1 MNLLSLGVF
10 DMDDLIKGD
19 PVLMKYKKTSEMK
32 NFVLSCMILIVE
44 DGIVD
49 YATLCIRVISI
60 LTSHLAWYWYIN
72 KTFLTEKEIPRDLLL
87 GILRDCLIG
96 AHRQQYDVI
105 HEDGRLRVIALSLSP
120 SCVTREKSARKK
132 WPRGGG
138 TVITA
143 RLL

>member
-60 LTSHLAWYWYIN
+60 LTSHLA
-72 KTFLTEKEIPRDLLL
+72 
-87 GILRDCLIG
+87 
-96 AHRQQYDVI
+96 
-105 HEDGRLRVIALSLSP
+105 
-120 SCVTREKSARKK
+120 
-132 WPRGGG
+132 
-138 TVITA
+138 
-143 RLL
+143 